1 VNCEFT
7 FVCEVGLG
15 QARLQIWRIF
25 SPKSDFAHAFLGTLA
40 LVRELENEH
49 EIIRR
54 CQQGDLRAYETIY
67 RHFEPPLL
75 RLGLR
80 MLGRQEDAEDAV
92 QTAFLK
98 LYRGITQFQF
108 GAKFSTYLFRI
119 MMNVCFDMIQKRQ
132 SNRRRMPEETA
143 AHFSPSI
150 ELRLQL
156 EEAITMLPERMRA
169 CFVLFAVEEL
179 KQEEI
184 AEILSLN
191 VGTVKSQIFN
201 AKTRLR
207 VLLADIRTEVMP

>member
-1 VNCEFT
+1 MS
-7 FVCEVGLG
+7 GLG
-15 QARLQIWRIF
+15 LLRKNPTKEAL
-25 SPKSDFAHAFLGTLA
+25 

-75 RLGLR
+75 NLGLR

-132 SNRRRMPEETA
+132 SDRRRTPEEPA

-156 EEAITMLPERMRA
+156 EEAIAALPERMRA

-191 VGTVKSQIFN
+191 IGTVKSQIFN

-207 VLLADIRTEVMP
+207 ALLSDIRTEVMP

>member
-1 VNCEFT
+1 M
-7 FVCEVGLG
+7 
-15 QARLQIWRIF
+15 
-25 SPKSDFAHAFLGTLA
+25 GTLA
-40 LVRELENEH
+40 LARELENEH

-75 RLGLR
+75 GLGLR

-98 LYRGITQFQF
+98 LYRSITQFQF

-132 SNRRRMPEETA
+132 IDRRQKREEPTA
-143 AHFSPSI
+143 HLSPSI
-150 ELRLQL
+150 ELRLQI
-156 EEAITMLPERMRA
+156 EEAIAALPERMRA

-184 AEILSLN
+184 AEILSLHI
-191 VGTVKSQIFN
+191 GTVKSQIFN

-207 VLLADIRTEVMP
+207 ALLFDIRTEVMP